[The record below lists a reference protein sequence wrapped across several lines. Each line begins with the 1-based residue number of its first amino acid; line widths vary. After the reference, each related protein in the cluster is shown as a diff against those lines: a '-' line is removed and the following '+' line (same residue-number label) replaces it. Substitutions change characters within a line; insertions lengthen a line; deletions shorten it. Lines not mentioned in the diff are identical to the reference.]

1 MTTRTQTPALF
12 APGAP
17 ALVRARQTVVGR
29 VLAAL
34 YRQRTRNRLAL
45 LDDRMLRDIGL
56 DPVEAE
62 TEIAKP
68 FWRD

>member
-1 MTTRTQTPALF
+1 MTTRIQTSALF

-17 ALVRARQTVVGR
+17 ALVRVRQTVVGR
-29 VLAAL
+29 VFAAL
-34 YRQRTRNRLAL
+34 NRQRTRNRLAA
-45 LDDRMLRDIGL
+45 LDDRLLRDIGL
-56 DPVEAE
+56 DPAEAA